1 MKIVR
6 IFSGQVY
13 RIEDVLNLTQ
23 DISEFTWLLFDGVYY
38 GYAFTQILLQYQ
50 SNYCIRM
57 VNLKDNCQD
66 TVNDPSSD
74 EIRNYISLIEI
85 AIHRDSTTKLRI
97 NSVSHLM
104 VNKENT
110 QFPLLQPDM
119 EYPITTEDTIR
130 FYIRGIYG
138 ITL

>member
-13 RIEDVLNLTQ
+13 QMGDELNLTQ

-50 SNYCIRM
+50 SNYCIRV

-66 TVNDPSSD
+66 TVNDSSSD
-74 EIRNYISLIEI
+74 IIRNYVSFLEMTM
-85 AIHRDSTTKLRI
+85 HRDSTTKLRI
-97 NSVSHLM
+97 NSLSHLM
-104 VNKENT
+104 MNKENT
-110 QFPLLQPDM
+110 QFPILQPDM
-119 EYPITTEDTIR
+119 DYPIAEGSIR

>member
-13 RIEDVLNLTQ
+13 RIEDELNLTQ

-50 SNYCIRM
+50 SNYCIRL

-66 TVNDPSSD
+66 TVNDSSSD
-74 EIRNYISLIEI
+74 IIRNYISLIEI
-85 AIHRDSTTKLRI
+85 VMHRDSTTKLRI
-97 NSVSHLM
+97 NSLSHLM
-104 VNKENT
+104 VNKDNN
-110 QFPLLQPDM
+110 QFPILQPDM
-119 EYPITTEDTIR
+119 DYPIAEGAIR

>member
-13 RIEDVLNLTQ
+13 QMGDELNLTQ

-50 SNYCIRM
+50 SNYCIR
-57 VNLKDNCQD
+57 VI
-66 TVNDPSSD
+66 
-74 EIRNYISLIEI
+74 IRNYVSFLEMTM
-85 AIHRDSTTKLRI
+85 HRDSTTKLKI
-97 NSVSHLM
+97 NALSHLM
-104 VNKENT
+104 INKENT
-110 QFPLLQPDM
+110 QFPILQPDID
-119 EYPITTEDTIR
+119 YPIAEGSIR

>member
-6 IFSGQVY
+6 VFSGQVY
-13 RIEDVLNLTQ
+13 QLNDELNLTQ

-50 SNYCIRM
+50 SNYCIRV

-66 TVNDPSSD
+66 TVEDSSSD
-74 EIRNYISLIEI
+74 IIRNYVSFLEMTM
-85 AIHRDSTTKLRI
+85 HRDSTTKLRI
-97 NSVSHLM
+97 NSLSHLM
-104 VNKENT
+104 INKENT
-110 QFPLLQPDM
+110 QFPILQPDID
-119 EYPITTEDTIR
+119 YPIAEGFIR